1 MVHRSRTDKRQYSDR
16 HQPPQ
21 QRATNFKKENEKRK
35 IFRFYLKKVLTSL
48 PVWYNI
54 QILMSDDQKNNDW
67 KERELG
73 ALWVKKSLT
82 GTQYMTGHIELK
94 DASGKVQLVVFKNK
108 HKYNEDGTVAN
119 DKAPDFRVFK
129 SEEREQ
135 QKDSGQEASKET
147 VSASASTDEDALF

>member
-119 DKAPDFRVFK
+119 DKAPDFRLYK
-129 SEEREQ
+129 SEDREQ
-135 QKDSGQEASKET
+135 RQDNEGAAPKKEAAAATSGE
-147 VSASASTDEDALF
+147 DELF